1 MIRRDYT
8 AQIRRWDTWLFPVFR
23 NWFVIATNYI
33 RCNQNSRVIGSHIY
47 NNHIVACMELFFV
60 KSYYETSDTLHS
72 IAYWKILF
80 GCIFVK
86 IPIESRIIE
95 HSHSFCLKL
104 RAMTL
109 AWSLMNSTFCP
120 KSIQQTQISDCR
132 WPIERDNCP
141 TISINNVPSCF

>member
-1 MIRRDYT
+1 MDIIIPMIRRDYT

-95 HSHSFCLKL
+95 YSHSFCLSCVLWPWHEVWWIPRSVQNQYSRHKL
-104 RAMTL
+104 VTVGGPM
-109 AWSLMNSTFCP
+109 
-120 KSIQQTQISDCR
+120 K
-132 WPIERDNCP
+132 E
-141 TISINNVPSCF
+141 TIVLLYL